1 MAITEKYKYTISL
14 KYMKK
19 DTKEYVS
26 IDSTKIDYMI
36 IDREYDINNMPV
48 VYIGL
53 NLHDSLVKDMIKN
66 YNSNLIN
73 LEVYKFKYDDDNFIP
88 RLEEVYIRD
97 QCTYLIIDTE
107 NNGTNSD
114 LPNQPDSNE
123 EDYVH
128 IDIGLMKVSLIN
140 DIRTLFNQT
149 FNNTTLTNA
158 VCTIT
163 NHIPNILIEPLSYGE
178 ELLNQI
184 SIYKDSVSK
193 SIEEL
198 NNVKVLY
205 SSPYRFFMDFDIT
218 YLLSSKGMGVPRKGE
233 KILAVLICI
242 KKPADYM
249 GMDDGMYVNK
259 TQKNYQIN
267 VCLDSTSTYNDIL
280 TDKIYNNIMAIT
292 NSGEKT
298 QVDLNIDKSV
308 YGSTKTKTVY
318 IPNDNTHMAE
328 NIKAQTENGGVQITL
343 CKESID
349 TTVLSPNHRII
360 IKHTDDNQDKDGDY
374 LMTRKQEIFVRDAK
388 DFILS
393 TIVSLKKIR

>member
-1 MAITEKYKYTISL
+1 MALTEKYKYSISL

-19 DTKEYVS
+19 DTKQYES
-26 IDSTKIDYMI
+26 IDSMKIDYMI

-48 VYIGL
+48 VYMGL
-53 NLHDSLVKDMIKN
+53 NLHKDLVKDMIKN
-66 YNSNLIN
+66 SNYNLIN

-88 RLEEVYIRD
+88 RLEELYIRD
-97 QCTYLIIDTE
+97 QCTYFILDSNNDGTE
-107 NNGTNSD
+107 EKVE
-114 LPNQPDSNE
+114 NQPSLGTE
-123 EDYVH
+123 EYVH
-128 IDIGLMKVSLIN
+128 IDIGLMKISLIN
-140 DIRTLFNQT
+140 NIKTLFNQT

-158 VCTIT
+158 LRTIT
-163 NHIPNILIEPLSYGE
+163 NHIPDILIEPLNYGE
-178 ELLNQI
+178 ELLNEI

-198 NNVKVLY
+198 NKVKVLY
-205 SSPYRFFMDFDIT
+205 STPYRFFMDFDIT
-218 YLLSSKGMGVPRKGE
+218 YLLSSKGIEVPRKGE
-233 KILAVLICI
+233 KISAVLICI
-242 KKPADYM
+242 KKPADYI

-267 VCLDSTSTYNDIL
+267 VSLDSTSTYKDIL
-280 TDKIYNNIMAIT
+280 TDKIYNNIVTIT

-328 NIKAQTENGGVQITL
+328 NIKAQTENSGVLITL

-360 IKHTDDNQDKDGDY
+360 LKHTSDNQDKDGDY
-374 LMTRKQEIFVRDAK
+374 LMTRKQEIFARDAK

-393 TIVSLKKIR
+393 TMVSLKKIR